1 MLVDAKEAHRGCIVT
16 QVRLANFTDPGKALA
31 VSALVDTGSAYITLP
46 NACRESLGDVEQLGE
61 VDVEMADQSIRK
73 GSVCGPVR
81 VRIGEFRPIAAE
93 VRFIDITP
101 DDDGEYEPLVGY
113 IALEQAGAAVDML
126 GHRLVHVKRV
136 DLKQLRSQECKVGSA
151 HRLLSTRVMDGGCRP
166 PTGTSSHA
174 SIATSDT
181 AFGVLYRPI
190 QTMLLNEVETY
201 ACPER
206 L

>member
-1 MLVDAKEAHRGCIVT
+1 MGRIVT
-16 QVRLANFTDPGKALA
+16 QVRLANFNDPGRTL
-31 VSALVDTGSAYITLP
+31 VISALVDTGSAYITLP
-46 NACRESLGDVEQLGE
+46 NAWRESLGEIEQLGE
-61 VDVEMADQSIRK
+61 VEVEMADQSIRK
-73 GSVCGPVR
+73 GAVCGPLR
-81 VRIGEFRPIAAE
+81 VRIGEFRPIATE
-93 VRFIDITP
+93 VLFIDMKP
-101 DDDGEYEPLVGY
+101 DEDGEYEPLVGY
-113 IALEQAGAAVDML
+113 IALRQAGAAVDML
-126 GHRLVHVKRV
+126 GHRLVHVKLV

-174 SIATSDT
+174 SSATSDT

-201 ACPER
+201 ACPE